1 MNEQGI
7 ITICTFI
14 SPLKDTR
21 RQIAEIIGKDRFH
34 LVYMATDLEKSKAN
48 KPDLYEL
55 AEEGK
60 VHHLA
65 GVDAP
70 YEIPENPSVI
80 LDFDNK
86 NIEAILDIIQ
96 NK

>member
-1 MNEQGI
+1 M
-7 ITICTFI
+7 ICTFI

-21 RQIAEIIGKDRFH
+21 DQIEEIIGKDRFN
-34 LVYMATDLEKSKAN
+34 LVYMATDLEISKVN
-48 KPDLYEL
+48 KPELYKM

-60 VHHLA
+60 LQHLA

-70 YEIPENPSVI
+70 YEVPENPDVT
-80 LDFDNK
+80 LDIDNK
-86 NIEAILDIIQ
+86 NIETIIEIIQ